1 MWLEVTYVF
10 FRLRVFLI
18 FNVINSLFYTT
29 THCPWPG
36 SQPRLL
42 DPETSPP
49 TMRPSCLHTLTSLA
63 KGVKIA
69 LNDQEVW
76 NQGRFTVWAVYTG
89 NVQLSQGNLV
99 IFFGDQGQ
107 VVKSLI
113 YKLPEVFCLNCFSL
127 SSSLNNLKLLKT

>member
-1 MWLEVTYVF
+1 MILKHVWLEVTYVF
-10 FRLRVFLI
+10 FWCRVFLI

-49 TMRPSCLHTLTSLA
+49 TMRPLCLHTLTSLA

-69 LNDQEVW
+69 LNDQDVW
-76 NQGRFTVWAVYTG
+76 NQGRFTVWAVYTS
-89 NVQLSQGNLV
+89 NVQLS
-99 IFFGDQGQ
+99 Q